1 MIGVGSQELYHNV
14 AQSNHKPQFLLQS
27 CEQPGR
33 SSVVSSVNKKPVR
46 GSPKASSARELIEK
60 KGIGNKEEKAS
71 TLPRKGTIFAKKE
84 SGSGAAVNGGRKVS
98 TLPRNRDTR
107 DSGDS
112 SEDSLRGQ
120 GDTETGSGDQ
130 VTRWHSLESVGDI
143 TADTSMDYI
152 EFSSQTLPR
161 SYKAEV
167 IKSEW
172 AELMESSSA
181 ALAEED
187 MFHTLPR
194 YSGRV
199 KQVLTVQEKLE
210 DTARPPPA
218 ELYVNLLEDD
228 EDGEGG
234 VAESDADTASMS
246 TGTVSHRPTPHITPH
261 HSFSGADK
269 TRPIDI
275 AKMLDP
281 FEALE
286 REFGWEGGVTIR
298 PPSAFCS
305 LADIQEDSDEKFGD
319 TDTENTVSDPVK
331 SSEISE
337 VMAAVDEAVNSLDDS
352 GVCDVSDVSI
362 SEERDAGQDV
372 R

>member
-1 MIGVGSQELYHNV
+1 M
-14 AQSNHKPQFLLQS
+14 
-27 CEQPGR
+27 
-33 SSVVSSVNKKPVR
+33 SS
-46 GSPKASSARELIEK
+46 
-60 KGIGNKEEKAS
+60 
-71 TLPRKGTIFAKKE
+71 
-84 SGSGAAVNGGRKVS
+84 GGRKVS
-98 TLPRNRDTR
+98 TLPRNRDNRDTR
-107 DSGDS
+107 DS

-120 GDTETGSGDQ
+120 GEDTGSQ

-181 ALAEED
+181 ALAEAD

-194 YSGRV
+194 YAGRV

-210 DTARPPPA
+210 DAEARPPPA
-218 ELYVNLLEDD
+218 ELYVNLLD
-228 EDGEGG
+228 EDEDAEAGES
-234 VAESDADTASMS
+234 EADTASMS
-246 TGTVSHRPTPHITPH
+246 TGTVSHRPTPHVTPH

-319 TDTENTVSDPVK
+319 TDTENPVSSDPVK
-331 SSEISE
+331 RSEISE
-337 VMAAVDEAVNSLDDS
+337 VMEAVDEAVNSLDDS